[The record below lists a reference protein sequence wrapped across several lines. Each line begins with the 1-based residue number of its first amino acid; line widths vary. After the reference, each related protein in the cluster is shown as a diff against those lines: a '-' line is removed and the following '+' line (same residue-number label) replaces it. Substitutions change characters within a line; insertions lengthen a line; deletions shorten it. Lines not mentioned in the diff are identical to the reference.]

1 MDGRR
6 AGDSAHE
13 YPPIVRARLSDPRA
27 AASISTTR
35 CASGCRRGGRSC
47 AAQRVSTNTWAAPV
61 VYQVVR
67 EELQD
72 AAGKDGNLHLLDRGT
87 GQPLSRI
94 PVTIQLNTVAPIT
107 PEGTRYLPGN
117 GRRRR
122 RAGP

>member
-1 MDGRR
+1 MN
-6 AGDSAHE
+6 
-13 YPPIVRARLSDPRA
+13 
-27 AASISTTR
+27 
-35 CASGCRRGGRSC
+35 
-47 AAQRVSTNTWAAPV
+47 TNTWAAPV

-72 AAGKDGNLHLLDRGT
+72 VAGKDGNLHLLDRGT
-87 GQPLSRI
+87 GQPLFRI
-94 PVTIQLNTVAPIT
+94 PVTTQLNTVAPIT